1 MFKFLICSCNADEMA
16 MDMPTLTDAPKG
28 LLRACMCHIS
38 IRTCRGPNT
47 GVPNEVELITI
58 ER

>member
-1 MFKFLICSCNADEMA
+1 MEL
-16 MDMPTLTDAPKG
+16 APFAEKG
-28 LLRACMCHIS
+28 LLPPKEVAYWRAPALG
-38 IRTCRGPNT
+38 CRGPNT